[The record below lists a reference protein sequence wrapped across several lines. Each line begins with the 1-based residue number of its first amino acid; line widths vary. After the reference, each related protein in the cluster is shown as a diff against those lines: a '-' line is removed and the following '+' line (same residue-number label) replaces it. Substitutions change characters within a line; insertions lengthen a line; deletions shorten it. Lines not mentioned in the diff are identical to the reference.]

1 MFWLQVVQHRQRISK
16 GLISPHRQYKQLRN
30 QESMM
35 SIKQTNPWSSLV
47 VWVQKS
53 QITMIFFMMELKSFI
68 VQQDQYHSLRKVS
81 LPAIS
86 RENRQIGL
94 KRFVSQILSSWMLL
108 SLSKKLQKVSV
119 KGTSAKVKADFMEN
133 TFEESKSLKAQLKLL
148 LCFSEL

>member
-1 MFWLQVVQHRQRISK
+1 MLKLQVVLHRQSISK
-16 GLISPHRQYKQLRN
+16 GLILPHRQYKQLRN

-53 QITMIFFMMELKSFI
+53 TMIFFMIELKSFI
-68 VQQDQYHSLRKVS
+68 VQQKQSHSLRKVS

-86 RENRQIGL
+86 RGNQQIEL
-94 KRFVSQILSSWMLL
+94 KTFVSQILSSWMLL
-108 SLSKKLQKVSV
+108 SLSKKLKKVSS
-119 KGTSAKVKADFMEN
+119 KRTSTKVKADSMEN
-133 TFEESKSLKAQLKLL
+133 TFEESMSLKAQLKLL